1 MVRAGMQLMLEQE
14 RGLEVCE
21 TFGDATRLLE
31 AIERHRPHLLILDIN
46 LPDTNGIEVLKQ
58 VKAQVPQLKV
68 LVVSMHKEEVYAER
82 ALRAGAD
89 GYVMKKAPPEELV
102 HAVHHVLGGEVVVSD
117 RMASRM
123 VRQLRGEQVG
133 TTPTEVLTDRE
144 LEAFELIGQGVTT
157 GEIADRMNI
166 SVKTVQYYC
175 ATIKKKFHL
184 KDAAA
189 LRRAAYDWTTHRLD
203 ATAP

>member
-1 MVRAGMQLMLEQE
+1 MRLMLEQE
-14 RGLEVCE
+14 PDLHVCE
-21 TFGDATRLLE
+21 TLGDSDRLLE
-31 AIERHRPHLLILDIN
+31 AIEQHQPHLLILDIN
-46 LPDTNGIEVLKQ
+46 LPRASGIEVLKQ
-58 VKAQVPQLKV
+58 VKAQFHGLKV

-102 HAVHHVLGGEVVVSD
+102 RAVEHVLRGEVAVSD

-123 VRQLRGEQVG
+123 IRLFRGERVSG
-133 TTPTEVLTDRE
+133 SPIEALTDRE
-144 LEAFELIGQGVTT
+144 LEVFELIGQGVPTS
-157 GEIADRMNI
+157 EIAARMTI
-166 SVKTVQYYC
+166 SVKTVQYYR

-189 LRRAAYDWTTHRLD
+189 LRRAAYDW
-203 ATAP
+203 ATRGVEASTP